1 MIISYLSLGLGAGTN
16 NYVELMMLKLLL
28 CFAIERNCK
37 KVQVFGDSMVVIKWI
52 NKTQRCKNYSL
63 GTLYEEVNR
72 NLSNFESISFKHVY
86 REQNM
91 DADKLSKAGLN
102 LQWGS
107 WKIMEIKDIKAKEY
121 PHRPFLI
128 LPH

>member
-1 MIISYLSLGLGAGTN
+1 
-16 NYVELMMLKLLL
+16 
-28 CFAIERNCK
+28 
-37 KVQVFGDSMVVIKWI
+37 MVVINCI
-52 NKTQRCKNYSL
+52 NKTQRCRNSSL
-63 GTLYEEVNR
+63 DTLYEEVNR
-72 NLSNFESISFKHVY
+72 TLSNFESISFKHVY

-107 WKIMEIKDIKAKEY
+107 WKSIEIKDTEAKEY
-121 PHRPFLI
+121 LHGPFFI